1 MKIIRI
7 LGCLLLMTISYDCKK
22 ENQDSDCIDSKKI
35 DLTKLC
41 IEIYQPVCGCDQKT
55 YSNRCFAEINGLKS
69 WTEGACK

>member
-7 LGCLLLMTISYDCKK
+7 LGCLLLITISYACKK
-22 ENQDSDCIDSKKI
+22 NQDSDCINSKKI
-35 DLTKLC
+35 DLAKAC

-55 YSNRCFAEINGLKS
+55 YSNYCFAEINGLNS

>member
-7 LGCLLLMTISYDCKK
+7 LGCLLLITISYACKK
-22 ENQDSDCIDSKKI
+22 NQDSDCINSKKI
-35 DLTKLC
+35 DLAKAC

-55 YSNRCFAEINGLKS
+55 YSNPCFAEINGLNS

>member
-7 LGCLLLMTISYDCKK
+7 LGCLLLITISYACKK
-22 ENQDSDCIDSKKI
+22 NQDSDCINSKKI
-35 DLTKLC
+35 DLAKAY

-55 YSNRCFAEINGLKS
+55 YSNYCFAEINGLNS